1 LSVVAGS
8 GIGTVVSEGVD
19 RTVATL
25 IAIIIIIT
33 PAIPSSDFRTMCNQL
48 FQGFVHGR
56 NIIIMYIIII
66 YNHNFLL
73 FSVCK
78 PKQKRGKVNETK
90 CMIAKYQPG
99 LRSQMQLQNVIFLL
113 CWKWKYV
120 HWNLIAWMFINFY
133 RAVEFAVN
141 IYLGN
146 AGPDNI
152 FAAWICLRVVYRG
165 RE

>member
-1 LSVVAGS
+1 MALSVVAGS

-66 YNHNFLL
+66 YNLNFLL

-78 PKQKRGKVNETK
+78 PNRREERL
-90 CMIAKYQPG
+90 MR
-99 LRSQMQLQNVIFLL
+99 L
-113 CWKWKYV
+113 
-120 HWNLIAWMFINFY
+120 
-133 RAVEFAVN
+133 
-141 IYLGN
+141 N
-146 AGPDNI
+146 A
-152 FAAWICLRVVYRG
+152 
-165 RE
+165 